1 MKKIYYLLIVL
12 FTVVSTVGSYA
23 QNANIRGI
31 ITDDYNNPV
40 ANVKVVLTGTV
51 YEVLTDAAGV
61 FNFNNIPYG
70 DYQLEI
76 HEADYAGVTQTF
88 KADQQLVDIG
98 KVTLLPEGRKNPVE
112 EQIPTVTI
120 DENDTSDPSGNGISS
135 SLSASRDVF
144 ASAATFTFSVA
155 RFDVRGYEDE
165 HFINFM
171 NGSPMVNLVNGRS
184 IFAWGGLNDVTRNQ
198 TTSYGLKP
206 SSFAFGGL
214 GGAASIDTRASRQ
227 RKQLQATYS
236 IANRAYEN
244 RLMLTYGS
252 GIMKGGWA
260 FSASLSRRWAQEGY
274 IAGTFYD
281 GWSYYVAAEKI
292 INTKH
297 SISIS
302 HFGVSTINGRSTNA
316 VKEAYE
322 LTGDNYYNP
331 LWGYQNGEKRNS
343 AVNNIFT
350 PLTVL
355 SHDWSI
361 NNKSSLT
368 TSLSYQF
375 GKEKRGGLNWFNA
388 ANPRGDYYRNLPSFA
403 SFAYT
408 DPVAAAY
415 MEAQL
420 TEEIKNN
427 PDKLQINWDKL
438 YETNSLNYQTFNGV
452 TGRRANY
459 ILENR
464 IEDNHNIGFNT
475 VYNNTLTDKVSITAG
490 LGYQSQKT
498 DYYKELDDL
507 LGADYYVD
515 LNQFAE
521 QSPLPGIDAAQ
532 NDLNNPNNIITEGD
546 EFGYNYT
553 SDVHVTNVWI
563 QPEYKANKIDAFIAV
578 QMRIS
583 DFKRTGNYK
592 NGVFAETSFG
602 ESEKKSFTNPMVKGG
617 VSYKINGRNY
627 IFANGA
633 VGSRAPFFDDAFISP
648 TLTNNIVGNIDDV
661 KLSSI
666 EAGYSYKSPLLK
678 AQATIYSSAIKDL
691 TDIFR
696 YYNDDVNN
704 FVNLSVSG
712 INERHDGI
720 EVAAEAT
727 VYKGLTISA
736 VAAVG
741 SHYYTS
747 RQLATTTRDN
757 LSTVEAKDE
766 IIYSENYK
774 AGAGPQS
781 AYTLGAFY
789 RGKQFWTFGVNV
801 NYFDNMYARFNPVRR
816 TVGAVEAYTEGPDRD
831 LILDQEKF
839 DAQMTL
845 DIHASKSFK
854 LKTNIHKP
862 YRNQFIVI
870 NAGINNILNNQD
882 FIQSGNEQLRFDFD
896 TKRVSKFPSRY
907 SYAFGVNYFISVI
920 LRMN

>member
-12 FTVVSTVGSYA
+12 FTVISSVGSYA

-40 ANVKVVLTGTV
+40 ANVKVVLTGTT

-70 DYQLEI
+70 SYQLEI
-76 HEADYAGVTQTF
+76 HEADYAGVTQAL

-198 TTSYGLKP
+198 TTSYGLKA

-292 INTKH
+292 INTQH
-297 SISIS
+297 SVSIS

-355 SHDWSI
+355 SHDWTI
-361 NNKSSLT
+361 NNKSTLT
-368 TSLSYQF
+368 TSVSYQF
-375 GKEKRGGLNWFNA
+375 GKEKRGGLNWYNA

-408 DPVAAAY
+408 DPVTAAL

-464 IEDNHNIGFNT
+464 IEDNHNFGFNT
-475 VYNNTLTDKVSITAG
+475 VYNNTLTDQISLAAG

-532 NDLNNPNNIITEGD
+532 NDLNNPNNVITEGE

-553 SDVHVTNVWI
+553 SDVHTTNLWI
-563 QPEYKANKIDAFIAV
+563 QPEYKADKFDAFIAL
-578 QMRIS
+578 QLRFS
-583 DFKRTGNYK
+583 DFMRTGNYK

-617 VSYKINGRNY
+617 ISYKINGRNY
-627 IFANGA
+627 VFANGA

-648 TLTNNIVGNIDDV
+648 TLTNNIASNIDDV

-678 AQATIYSSAIKDL
+678 AQATVYSSAIKDL

-720 EVAAEAT
+720 EIAAEAT
-727 VYKGLTISA
+727 VYKGLNVSA

-741 SHYYTS
+741 NYYYTS
-747 RQLATTTRDN
+747 RQQATTTRDN
-757 LSTVEAKDE
+757 LSSVEAKDE

-801 NYFDNMYARFNPVRR
+801 NYFDNMFVRFNPVRR
-816 TVGAVEAYTEGPDRD
+816 TVAAVEAYAEGPDRD
-831 LILDQEKF
+831 IILDQEQL

-882 FIQSGNEQLRFDFD
+882 FAQSGNEQLRFDFD